1 MSKFVVSL
9 GHRVGA
15 ECRGTVMVTVEAAS
29 DSEIR
34 AKSVSEMAG
43 GAKCPFCDLPI
54 VRIVKI
60 QGESP
65 THSPI

>member
-9 GHRVGA
+9 VHGVGV

-34 AKSVSEMAG
+34 VKSVSEMAG

-54 VRIVKI
+54 VRVVRI